1 MSRSGAR
8 DGRPDVVV
16 SGLGIVSPY
25 GAGVKSFWSGLAAG
39 ACAIKPI
46 TVIDTEGFRSRIAAE
61 IPAEVMSALGSSRRR
76 SRADRIA
83 LAAAR
88 EALADAGLEGA
99 ATEAALLIGAVGGG
113 MLEGEDWYWEVARG
127 RPSPRMRALRSIL
140 PFSHAETLGWRLGL
154 TGPKETVVMACASG
168 AASIALGADLVRAG
182 VTPTALVGGV
192 DALTHICFMGFN
204 ALKLLD
210 PTPCRPFDRDR
221 RGMSIGEA
229 AAFLVI
235 EDAEHC
241 RARGGR
247 GYARLGG
254 YGMTTD
260 AHHVTAPHPEG
271 EGMIHAMRQALEDAG
286 LAAAAV
292 GYVNAHGTGTPQN
305 DRAEALALRRVFG
318 EGGVLVSSTKSL
330 VGHTMAAAGSVEA
343 VATIL
348 ALQHGLLPPTANLE
362 QVDPEVPFDCLPGV
376 ARPAEIAAALSNS
389 FGFGGQNVSLIFQRL
404 AQGKPGEAHLP
415 GEVQPKAS
423 RQWPGEVQPKASR
436 ANIRRQSP

>member
-1 MSRSGAR
+1 MSRPGAHR
-8 DGRPDVVV
+8 GRREVVV

-25 GAGVKSFWSGLAAG
+25 GPGIKTFWSGLAAG
-39 ACAIKPI
+39 ACAIKPV

-61 IPAEVMSALGSSRRR
+61 IPADVVATLGSSRRR

-88 EALADAGLEGA
+88 EALTDSGLQGRERAEAGLF
-99 ATEAALLIGAVGGG
+99 IGAVGGG
-113 MLEGEDWYWEVARG
+113 MLEGEDWYWDEGRRG
-127 RPSPRMRALRSIL
+127 VISPRMRALRSIL
-140 PFSHAETLGWRLGL
+140 PYSHAETLGWRLGL
-154 TGPKETVVMACASG
+154 TGPKETIVMACASG

-182 VTPTALVGGV
+182 MISAAVVGGV

-210 PTPCRPFDRDR
+210 PSPCRPFDRER

-229 AAFLVI
+229 AAFFVL
-235 EDAEHC
+235 EDAERC

-247 GYARLGG
+247 VHARLAG

-271 EGMIHAMRQALEDAG
+271 EGMIQAMRQALEDAG
-286 LAAAAV
+286 RPATAV
-292 GYVNAHGTGTPQN
+292 GYVNAHGTGTLQN
-305 DRAEALALRRVFG
+305 DRAEALALRSVFG
-318 EGGVLVSSTKSL
+318 EGGVLLSSTKSL

-343 VATIL
+343 MATVL

-362 QVDPEVPFDCLPGV
+362 HPDPEVAFDCLPGV
-376 ARPAEIAAALSNS
+376 ARPAEIEAALSNS
-389 FGFGGQNVSLIFQRL
+389 FGFGGQNVSLVFT
-404 AQGKPGEAHLP
+404 
-415 GEVQPKAS
+415 
-423 RQWPGEVQPKASR
+423 R
-436 ANIRRQSP
+436 ADAGG